1 MRAAIIHYWLVN
13 MRGGEKVV
21 EALCRL
27 LPEADIYTLFY
38 APDSVSDVIRSRRV
52 KASFLQPFRR
62 GYRSLLPLMPMALE
76 SFDLRGY
83 DLIISSE
90 SGPAKGVVAP
100 STARHVCYCH
110 TPMRYL
116 WDLYPAYRN
125 DWTHSRLKRALMTP
139 FANYLRLWDFA
150 SAARVD
156 AFAANSENV
165 RRRIWKTYRRE
176 STVVY
181 PPVAVESFYSKQSED
196 YYLTVSELV
205 PYKRIDSAIRV
216 CAATGRKLRVVGN
229 GPEYKSLKRLANASI
244 EFCGKVTDAELRELY
259 ARSRGFLMPAE
270 EDFGITPVESLA
282 SGKPVIALGRG
293 GALET
298 VPTIDPRGGVFFN
311 EPTDESLRAA
321 LETWEQHEH
330 ELEPQQ
336 LQKYAAKFSESEFQT
351 RMKPILF
358 PPNR

>member
-1 MRAAIIHYWLVN
+1 
-13 MRGGEKVV
+13 
-21 EALCRL
+21 
-27 LPEADIYTLFY
+27 
-38 APDSVSDVIRSRRV
+38 
-52 KASFLQPFRR
+52 
-62 GYRSLLPLMPMALE
+62 
-76 SFDLRGY
+76 
-83 DLIISSE
+83 
-90 SGPAKGVVAP
+90 
-100 STARHVCYCH
+100 
-110 TPMRYL
+110 
-116 WDLYPAYRN
+116 
-125 DWTHSRLKRALMTP
+125 MTP